1 MSSPPLRVFLTKV
14 QDQKLLELSKST
26 AVSQKTRDRASV
38 IRLSAIGWKVEKIA
52 SYFKV
57 SKLVVRNTIHRW
69 QEREFSGLEDAPKP
83 GRRRKWQPE
92 DLAEIERSLETE
104 QRTYSSRQLCQILAT
119 SKKIQLSERHLRRIL
134 KKKTICGK
142 ELESLSNPN
151 RIPSS

>member
-26 AVSQKTRDRASV
+26 AVSQKTKDRASV

-52 SYFKV
+52 SYFNV

-69 QEREFSGLEDAPKP
+69 LEREISGLEDSPKP

-92 DLAEIERSLETE
+92 DLAEIEQKLETE
-104 QRTYSSRQLCQILAT
+104 PRTYSSRQLCQILAN
-119 SKKIQLSERHLRRIL
+119 SRKIQLSERHLRRIL
-134 KKKTICGK
+134 KKKLYV
-142 ELESLSNPN
+142 EEN
-151 RIPSS
+151 